1 MSWRQVLVAVDGG
14 APAWHALEVA
24 REFCRQHD
32 LRLKVV
38 LVLREAE
45 SVPALLR
52 ACTPAIL
59 YGEPGVEIARHAEN
73 SGSDLIVLGRRA
85 LRFGT
90 QVALGTTAEAV
101 LRRARV
107 PCLIIPEGQRDFAHV
122 VVALDGSERGMEVL
136 DQVDQ
141 NQRVLDGGMELIT
154 VEPPNQGDNWSMLRG
169 RTLRLADAVE
179 NRRRASGGG
188 LPRLQVRWGEPTAT
202 LRNELCHPGRDLLV
216 LGARR
221 GPRGPSHSTGTGRA
235 LLHSVLSAVLT
246 IPL

>member
-14 APAWHALEVA
+14 GPALHALGVA
-24 REFCRQHD
+24 KEFCLQHH
-32 LRLKVV
+32 LGLKVIT
-38 LVLREAE
+38 VLRAAE
-45 SVPALLR
+45 PVPALLR
-52 ACTPAIL
+52 ACTPTIL
-59 YGEPGVEIARHAEN
+59 YGDPGVEIARHAEN

-90 QVALGTTAEAV
+90 GVALGTTAEAV
-101 LRRARV
+101 VRRARV

-122 VVALDGSERGMEVL
+122 VVALDGTERGMEVL
-136 DQVDQ
+136 SQVDQ
-141 NQRVLDGGMELIT
+141 NQHVLDGGMELIT
-154 VEPPNQGDNWSMLRG
+154 VEPPNHRDNWPVLQG

-179 NRRRASGGG
+179 ELRRARGGA
-188 LPRLQVRWGEPTAT
+188 LPRLQVRWGEPIVT
-202 LRNELCHPGRDLLV
+202 LRDELRHPGRDLLV

-221 GPRGPSHSTGTGRA
+221 GPRGPADSTGTGRA

>member
-14 APAWHALEVA
+14 GPALHALEVA
-24 REFCRQHD
+24 RELCRQHD

-38 LVLREAE
+38 MVLRGAE
-45 SVPALLR
+45 SVPPPLR
-52 ACTPAIL
+52 DCTPTIL
-59 YGEPGVEIARHAEN
+59 YGDPGVEIARHAEN

-90 QVALGTTAEAV
+90 HVALGTTAEAV

-107 PCLIIPEGQRDFAHV
+107 PCLMIPEGQCDFTHV
-122 VVALDGSERGMEVL
+122 VVALDGTERGMEVL
-136 DQVDQ
+136 DQVEQ
-141 NQRVLDGGMELIT
+141 NQQVLDGGIELIT
-154 VEPPNQGDNWSMLRG
+154 VEPPNLGDNWSILRG

-179 NRRRASGGG
+179 NRRRAGGVG
-188 LPRLQVRWGEPTAT
+188 LPQLQVRWGEPIAT
-202 LRNELCHPGRDLLV
+202 LRDELCHPGRDLLV

-235 LLHSVLSAVLT
+235 LVHSVLSAVLT